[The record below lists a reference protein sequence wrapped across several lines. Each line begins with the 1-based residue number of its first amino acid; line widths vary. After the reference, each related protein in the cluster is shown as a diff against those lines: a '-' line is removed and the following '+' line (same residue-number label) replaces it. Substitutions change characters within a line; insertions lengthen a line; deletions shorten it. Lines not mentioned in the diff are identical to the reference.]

1 MKTTVKSADLL
12 GVLNRVKPC
21 LGKKEPYAAYHL
33 ATVDGLLLV
42 IGNGGDS
49 ALMCKIKAAITSN
62 GETTLPPGAVEFL
75 KAQASATVTVSTVHK
90 TEEKKVMGQGHWDGN
105 QQYIRGVEE
114 LKTFHTWS
122 VKLEAG
128 NSRITYPAADPKDI
142 PELPMP
148 LKTLDKLEQPLV
160 LKDFGAALSEVSYA
174 VAAKNDSRPILTCV
188 AMSPDKAKGLAL
200 VASDGNRLAKTSI
213 KGSVPS
219 TFAVDGDLLAILQK
233 FGKTKFS
240 CKKIKTKQGLE
251 WVLVFESDGLTVI
264 TRNAGE
270 FPKWEKFIPEH
281 TRRALRVDNLE
292 LKDAIRTAVSA
303 VGSQGTIRLIG
314 KGKTL
319 RVIGLSDQT
328 QAEVKIPAKGRIQQ
342 AYPANY
348 LLAVLSRVGETV
360 DILHDT
366 EAKEGKPAY
375 AIMKS
380 NGSTHLM
387 CAREVAEWTKADVKK
402 QPTATPEVDEEELE
416 GVPA

>member
-1 MKTTVKSADLL
+1 MKATLKTADLL

-21 LGKKEPYAAYHL
+21 LGKREPYAAYHL
-33 ATVDGLLLV
+33 ATADGVVLV

-49 ALMCKIKAAITSN
+49 ALMGKIKATITSK

-90 TEEKKVMGQGHWDGN
+90 TEEKKVMGQGHWENGHYV
-105 QQYIRGVEE
+105 QGEE
-114 LKTFHTWS
+114 ALQTVHTWK
-122 VKLEAG
+122 VNLEAG
-128 NSRITYPAADPKDI
+128 NSRISYPAADPKDI

-148 LKTLDKLEQPLV
+148 LKTLPKLEQPLV

-188 AMSPDKAKGLAL
+188 AMAPDAKGVAL
-200 VASDGNRLAKTSI
+200 IASDGFRLAKTSI

-240 CKKIKTKQGLE
+240 CKKVQIAKERVQ
-251 WVLVFESDGLTVI
+251 WVLVFESDGLTVM
-264 TRNAGE
+264 TCNAGD

-292 LKDAIRTAVSA
+292 FKDAIRTAISA

-328 QAEVKIPAKGRIQQ
+328 QAEVKIPSKGRIQQ
-342 AYPANY
+342 AYQANH
-348 LLAVLSRVGETV
+348 LLAVLSRVGERV

-366 EAKEGKPAY
+366 EAKDGKPTP
-375 AIMKS
+375 AIVRS

-387 CAREVAEWTKADVKK
+387 CAREVAEWTKADVKAEV
-402 QPTATPEVDEEELE
+402 QAPEVEDLEE
-416 GVPA
+416 VPA

>member
-1 MKTTVKSADLL
+1 MKATLKTADLL

-21 LGKKEPYAAYHL
+21 LGKQEPYAAYHL
-33 ATVDGLLLV
+33 ATVDGLVLV
-42 IGNGGDS
+42 IGNGGES
-49 ALMCKIKAAITSN
+49 ALMGRIKATIASK
-62 GETTLPPGAVEFL
+62 GETTLPPGVVEFL
-75 KAQASATVTVSTVHK
+75 KAQASATVTISTVHK
-90 TEEKKVMGQGHWDGN
+90 TEEKKVMGQGHWENDHYVKGL
-105 QQYIRGVEE
+105 EE
-114 LKTFHTWS
+114 LQTFHTWK
-122 VKLEAG
+122 VNLEAG
-128 NSRITYPAADPKDI
+128 NSRISYPAADPKDI

-148 LKTLDKLEQPLV
+148 LKTLAKLEKPLV

-174 VAAKNDSRPILTCV
+174 MASSGDSRPILNCV
-188 AMSPDKAKGLAL
+188 AMAPDTKGVAL
-200 VASDGNRLAKTSI
+200 IASDGFRLAKTTI

-219 TFAVDGDLLAILQK
+219 TFAINGSMVALMQK

-240 CKKIKTKQGLE
+240 CKKVRIAKERVQ
-251 WVLVFESDGLTVI
+251 WVLVFESDGLTVM
-264 TRNAGE
+264 TCNAGD

-292 LKDAIRTAVSA
+292 FKDAIRTAVSA

-342 AYPANY
+342 AYQANH
-348 LLAVLSRVGETV
+348 LLAALTRVGETV

-366 EAKEGKPAY
+366 GATEGKPAY
-375 AIMKS
+375 AIVKS

-387 CAREVAEWTKADVKK
+387 CAREVAEWTKADVKQAK
-402 QPTATPEVDEEELE
+402 VEVAPVGEGPDEDND
-416 GVPA
+416 